1 MKEKKKLEL
10 KDNEGRLFTK
20 VLNHIRQAEKKY
32 AGVAIDYTTNE
43 IWDIND
49 ELRKESLS
57 KRQLTLLHIQ
67 LNVTWGEKVE

>member
-57 KRQLTLLHIQ
+57 KLSCVWHSIST
-67 LNVTWGEKVE
+67 

>member
-67 LNVTWGEKVE
+67 LNVTWGENVE